1 MNYRSTVHFSTSFST
16 TSFAAIPQTKL
27 PDSDGDHLLRSDA
40 DLLPEQHRLF
50 DSSLQKEWV
59 YFVDFVEIFGVS
71 ALCHRG

>member
-1 MNYRSTVHFSTSFST
+1 MSAVSYTHLDVYKR
-16 TSFAAIPQTKL
+16 QL

-59 YFVDFVEIFGVS
+59 YFVEIFGVS